1 MLGRFLKSGERAN
14 LFSKVNLSEDVNKYK
29 IIQRFPDS
37 GELKLIGTFLT
48 YETAVATV
56 DTLKSDGLYYYVYG
70 DSNRILY
77 ASEEQ

>member
-1 MLGRFLKSGERAN
+1 MLGRLLKSGERAN
-14 LFSKVNLSEDVNKYK
+14 LFSKVDLSQDTNKYK

-37 GELKLIGTFLT
+37 GKLKLIGTFLT
-48 YETAVATV
+48 YETAVATI

-77 ASEEQ
+77 ASEG